1 MRSLD
6 SQIADSIC
14 VSCHV
19 AVKIMRDNH
28 TPARGIL
35 DMCTGQ
41 GLYTYSGGRGMGCDY
56 NIIVHLEK
64 FSHFPLKMA
73 SFNCKFSRNSTEVAK
88 WVIVILCGPRA
99 CTRSCAALGRKS
111 LVQEETGGTRGSC
124 TRYFRPRA
132 AQDLVPPGKR
142 RCRRPTRHRR
152 LPGQITQMCRLV
164 AKEENFSKW
173 SIMKIISS

>member
-1 MRSLD
+1 
-6 SQIADSIC
+6 
-14 VSCHV
+14 
-19 AVKIMRDNH
+19 MRDNH

-41 GLYTYSGGRGMGCDY
+41 GLAQDLVEGQGCAIASRGLQQDLVPGRGRYTYPGGRGMGCDY

-64 FSHFPLKMA
+64 FIQFELKLA
-73 SFNCKFSRNSTEVAK
+73 SFNCKFSGNSTVVAK

-111 LVQEETGGTRGSC
+111 LVQEGAGGTRGSC

-142 RCRRPTRHRR
+142 RCRRRR
-152 LPGQITQMCRLV
+152 
-164 AKEENFSKW
+164 A
-173 SIMKIISS
+173 